1 MTREEFD
8 ARVRPGKQLAAQD
21 PDAYLDHIDA
31 TNRPSTCELCEDQ
44 GERLIPIDRD
54 EFGVYSTEAVPCVC
68 EAGRELAERLA
79 ASSSSSAAQVQQLEA
94 RPDESGVSGS
104 LVRGGDPDP
113 SLNPRKA
120 A

>member
-8 ARVRPGKQLAAQD
+8 AIVRHGKQLAATD

-31 TNRPSTCELCEDQ
+31 TNRPEEVCGFCKGLPVGNAATWLDGKPRPPAMCPRC
-44 GERLIPIDRD
+44 GETNYPPDDSL
-54 EFGVYSTEAVPCVC
+54 
-68 EAGRELAERLA
+68 
-79 ASSSSSAAQVQQLEA
+79 SAARGSNVTA
-94 RPDESGVSGS
+94 RSASDESGVSGS